1 LIFQSISFK
10 EINKMKKSIVLTVS
24 IVLMASFVGL
34 ASDWPQYLGPGRNA
48 VSTETG
54 IKRSW
59 PESGPKV
66 LWTFPLGEGF
76 GGPAVSNGKVYVLDR
91 KDSRQNVLRC
101 INLADGKE
109 EWTFAYD
116 APGEFDHNGSR
127 SVPTIDGNNIYICGP
142 LGYLHCIDKNTH
154 QVLWKKN
161 IWTDFGGTE
170 LPKWAISQNPLVYK
184 DLLIVA
190 SQTQRAGVVAYD
202 KLKGSLRW
210 TSPALPGIPG
220 YVSPKV
226 ITIGKDDH
234 LVMIS
239 AKGAVVGIDLKTGSQ
254 LWSYDGWQCA
264 IPIPNVTEIGDGRI
278 FITGGYQAGSAMIKL
293 EKTGNKITV
302 RELYKTKEF
311 GTHVHPAIHY
321 KGYLYGHCST
331 NETRDG
337 LVCMALDGTIKW
349 KTKRSPLFDKG
360 GFILVDGLFLSVDGN
375 KGFLYLIEPD
385 PSGFKKLAS
394 AKLLDTN
401 RCWAPLALSDG
412 KLLIRDQGQMKC
424 VLVR

>member
-1 LIFQSISFK
+1 
-10 EINKMKKSIVLTVS
+10 MKKSSVLTVL

-34 ASDWPQYLGPGRNA
+34 ASDWPQYLGPGRDA

-59 PESGPKV
+59 LASGPTV

-76 GGPAVSNGKVYVLDR
+76 GGPAVSSGKVYVLDR

-116 APGEFDHNGSR
+116 APGEFDQNGSR
-127 SVPTIDGNNIYICGP
+127 SVPTIDGNYIYICCP

-154 QVLWKKN
+154 KVAWKKN

-170 LPKWAISQNPLVYK
+170 LPRWAIAQSPLVYK
-184 DLLIVA
+184 DLLILA
-190 SQTQRAGVVAYD
+190 SQTQKAGVVAYD

-210 TSPALPGIPG
+210 TSPPLPGKPG

-226 ITIGKDDH
+226 ITIEKYEH

-239 AKGAVVGIDLKTGSQ
+239 ADGAVVGIDLKTGSQ
-254 LWSYDGWQCA
+254 PWSYDGWQCK

-278 FITGGYQAGSAMIKL
+278 FITGGYEAGSAMIKL
-293 EKTGNKITV
+293 EKIGDKITV

-321 KGYLYGHCST
+321 KGYLYGYCST

-375 KGFLYLIEPD
+375 KGYLYLIEPD
-385 PSGFKKLAS
+385 PTGFKSLAS
-394 AKLLDTN
+394 AKLLDTD
-401 RCWAPLALSDG
+401 RCWAPLALSNG
-412 KLLIRDQGQMKC
+412 KLLIRDQEQMKC
-424 VLVR
+424 VWVR

>member
-1 LIFQSISFK
+1 
-10 EINKMKKSIVLTVS
+10 MKKSLVLTVL
-24 IVLMASFVGL
+24 IVLMACCVGL
-34 ASDWPQYLGPGRNA
+34 ASDWPQYLGPGRDA

-54 IKRSW
+54 LKRSW
-59 PESGPKV
+59 PASGPRV
-66 LWTFPLGEGF
+66 LWTLPLGEGF
-76 GGPAVSNGKVYVLDR
+76 GGPAVSDGKVYVLDR
-91 KDSRQNVLRC
+91 EGSKQNVLRC

-109 EWTFAYD
+109 EWTFAYE
-116 APGEFDHNGSR
+116 APGKFDHNGSR
-127 SVPTIDGNNIYICGP
+127 SVPTIDGNNIYTCGP
-142 LGYLHCIDKNTH
+142 MGYVHCIDKNTH
-154 QVLWKKN
+154 RAAWKKN

-170 LPKWAISQNPLVYK
+170 LPRWAIAQSPLIYK
-184 DLLIVA
+184 DLLILA
-190 SQTQRAGVVAYD
+190 SQTRKAGVVAYD

-210 TSPALPGIPG
+210 TTPALPGSPG

-226 ITIGKDDH
+226 ITIGKENH

-239 AKGAVVGIDLKTGSQ
+239 ANGAVVGIDLKTGNQ
-254 LWSYDGWQCA
+254 LWKYNGWQCD
-264 IPIPNVTEIGDGRI
+264 IPVPNVTEIGDGRI
-278 FITGGYQAGSAMIKL
+278 FITGGYEAGSAMIKV

-321 KGYLYGHCST
+321 KGHLYGHCST

-337 LVCMALDGTIKW
+337 MVCMDLDGKVKW

-360 GFILVDGLFLSVDGN
+360 GFILVDGLILSVDGT
-375 KGFLYLIEPD
+375 KGFLYLIEPV
-385 PSGFKKLAS
+385 PTGFKKLAS

-412 KLLIRDQGQMKC
+412 KLLIRDQEQMKC
-424 VLVR
+424 VIVR